1 MPDSSPQNSETIW
14 VFSDMLD
21 DRLDV
26 DIPFY
31 LSLKYWTSRQK
42 LEREAQRMPTAVQ
55 DGETENSIEVWEF
68 EEILFN
74 KFEAGIRERR
84 SP

>member
-68 EEILFN
+68 EEILCN